1 MPFHLRGKN
10 RGVHLRAGRIGFLSA
25 GLSLLVCLGAVSLG
39 AAQAAEAPRTINDC
53 EKIQAADAYNQCL
66 ASFGPVAHEHGA
78 KVDPEGTSKLKDSD
92 FKDAPPASAATPG
105 AAPVAN
111 APAAEV
117 APDEKDKGAR
127 KSRRA
132 SRGHAS
138 RHYST
143 RGYSHHA
150 SGGRKS
156 IQFDIH

>member
-10 RGVHLRAGRIGFLSA
+10 RGVHLRASRIGFLSA

-39 AAQAAEAPRTINDC
+39 PAQAAEAPRTINDC

-78 KVDPEGTSKLKDSD
+78 KVDPEGTSKLKDTD
-92 FKDAPPASAATPG
+92 FKDAPPASATTPG
-105 AAPVAN
+105 A
-111 APAAEV
+111 

-132 SRGHAS
+132 SRGRAS